1 MTAAGDRKSFGCPP
15 WKGVQLRIRSC
26 HFFGDP
32 MQFSKLGQKFTA
44 PTGILQLMAD
54 LGEALNSDQPMI
66 MLGGGN
72 PAKIPRMQE
81 ALRQHMYDIL
91 RDEPRFDRVIGD
103 YGPPQGDLSF
113 RKALA
118 GMLRQQYGWDLTEAN
133 IALTNGSQTAFFY
146 LFNLFGGETADG
158 GFRRILLP
166 LTPEYIGYAD
176 AGIADD
182 LFVSARP
189 SIEYID
195 DVLYKYHVD
204 FSQLQVDDDI
214 GAICVS
220 RPTNPTGNVLTDEEI
235 RHLAQLARD
244 HDIPFIID
252 GAYGTP
258 FPNIIFTEAE
268 PVWDE
273 HIVLLLSLSKL
284 GMPGARTG
292 IVIASEAVAA
302 AIASMNAIASL
313 APGNI
318 GAGIALDMA
327 RSGEIIRLGREIIR
341 PFYLNKARQALAWFA
356 EAMGDTPYR
365 IHKPEGAFFLWVW
378 FPDLP
383 ISSAEL
389 YQRLKDRGVIIVP
402 GHYFFPGLKDDWRHR
417 HECIRVSYAQDDATV
432 HAGIAIIAEEA
443 RRAFAS

>member
-1 MTAAGDRKSFGCPP
+1 MK
-15 WKGVQLRIRSC
+15 L
-26 HFFGDP
+26 
-32 MQFSKLGQKFTA
+32 SKFGQKFTA
-44 PTGILQLMAD
+44 HWGILHLLAE
-54 LGEALNSDQPMI
+54 LGDALGSDEPMI

-72 PAKIPRMQE
+72 PAKIPAMQE
-81 ALRQHMYDIL
+81 ALRGYMANIL
-91 RDEPRFDRVIGD
+91 QNPTRFDRIIGD
-103 YGPPQGDLSF
+103 YGPPQGDLAF

-118 GMLRQQYGWDLTEAN
+118 EMLREQYGWDLTAAN

-146 LFNLFGGETADG
+146 LFNMFGGETADG

-182 LFVSARP
+182 LFVSVRP
-189 SIEYID
+189 TIEYID

-204 FSQLQVDDDI
+204 FNQLEVGDDI

-235 RHLAQLARD
+235 RHLARLARER
-244 HDIPFIID
+244 DIPFIID

-268 PVWDE
+268 PVWDN

-292 IVIASEAVAA
+292 IVIANDTIAS

-327 RSGEIIRLGREIIR
+327 RSGEIIRLGKEIIR
-341 PFYLNKARQALAWFA
+341 PFYLNKARQALDWFA

-378 FPDLP
+378 FPGLP
-383 ISSAEL
+383 IGSAEL

-402 GHYFFPGLKDDWRHR
+402 GHYFFPGLQDEWDHR

-432 HAGIAIIAEEA
+432 QAGIAIIAEEA
-443 RRAFAS
+443 RRAFTG